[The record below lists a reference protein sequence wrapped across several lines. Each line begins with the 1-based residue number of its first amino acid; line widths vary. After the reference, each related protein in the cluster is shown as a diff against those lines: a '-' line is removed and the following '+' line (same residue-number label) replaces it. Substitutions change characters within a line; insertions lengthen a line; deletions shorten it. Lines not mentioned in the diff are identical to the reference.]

1 MSEYCKVSQ
10 LKLNTVYKTS
20 MIFHKLPYYNFDYNQ
35 KKRQPIGSLFHDDK
49 LYNNYHLCD
58 LIVMSQITSLMSLY
72 SLYL

>member
-35 KKRQPIGSLFHDDK
+35 KKRDILLEVSFMMTNCTIIIIGV
-49 LYNNYHLCD
+49 
-58 LIVMSQITSLMSLY
+58 I
-72 SLYL
+72 